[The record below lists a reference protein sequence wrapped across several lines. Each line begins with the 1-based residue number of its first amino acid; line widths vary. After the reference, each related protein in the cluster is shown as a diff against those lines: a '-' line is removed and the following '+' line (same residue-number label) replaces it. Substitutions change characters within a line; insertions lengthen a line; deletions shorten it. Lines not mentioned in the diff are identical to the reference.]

1 MSTVGIFFILAVVLL
16 AIGVPVAATL
26 GLAAVVYILLEGIP
40 TSVVIQQM
48 FAGVDV
54 VVLMCIPFFILAGD
68 LMAKGGI
75 AKRLVRVANLVVG
88 NITGGLAYVTIIV
101 CALFAAMTGSA
112 MACCFTVGTI
122 MIPFMDEAGYDRA
135 FSAAVVASGAILG
148 PIIPPSTA
156 MIIYAANT
164 DTSIASLYKLGVP
177 AGLIL
182 AFAMCVLSYFYC
194 KRKGYKGVSRPPAWI
209 CLPEKS

>member
-112 MACCFTVGTI
+112 MACCLPLVPSYPLWTRPVPRT
-122 MIPFMDEAGYDRA
+122 PRLCCLEPYW
-135 FSAAVVASGAILG
+135 V
-148 PIIPPSTA
+148 IIRPAPP
-156 MIIYAANT
+156 
-164 DTSIASLYKLGVP
+164 DHL
-177 AGLIL
+177 
-182 AFAMCVLSYFYC
+182 C
-194 KRKGYKGVSRPPAWI
+194 RQHRP
-209 CLPEKS
+209 SM